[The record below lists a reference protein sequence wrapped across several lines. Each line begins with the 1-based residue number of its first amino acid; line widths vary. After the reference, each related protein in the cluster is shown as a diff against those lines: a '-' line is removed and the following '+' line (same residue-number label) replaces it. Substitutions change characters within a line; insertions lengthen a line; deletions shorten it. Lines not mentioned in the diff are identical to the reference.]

1 MWGRFSP
8 VPISF
13 DNPQNNFM
21 KKTTTKG
28 SLADTEKKVKEFWET
43 QAKENKTTEF
53 ATNPD
58 GNYRELE
65 ISRIGDDLK
74 DKTTVLDVGCGN
86 GYSTLIFAKRFPNMK
101 IVGVDY
107 SPEMIA
113 FANEALEK
121 EPKLKKRV
129 RFAVADVLALSKDK
143 ELVGKFDFVVS
154 ERCVINLLTW
164 AKQKASIL
172 EMKKTLKKNGV
183 ILLCENTHDGLD
195 RLNSLRKSLGLFA
208 ITVRWHNRYLL
219 EKELLPFIKRTF
231 KVRAIKNIGSLYY
244 IISRVV
250 YAKLA
255 DLEGKQPSYNHPMNV
270 IAKELPS
277 IGEFSPNY
285 LFVLQNK

>member
-1 MWGRFSP
+1 
-8 VPISF
+8 
-13 DNPQNNFM
+13 M
-21 KKTTTKG
+21 KKVFKKG
-28 SLADTEKKVKEFWET
+28 NLADVEKKVKEFWET

-58 GNYRELE
+58 GNYRTLE
-65 ISRIGDDLK
+65 INRIGDDLK
-74 DKTTVLDVGCGN
+74 DEVTVLDVGCGN

-113 FANEALEK
+113 YANEALDR

-129 RFAVADVLALSKDK
+129 CFAVADVLALSKDK
-143 ELVGKFDFVVS
+143 DLIGKFDFVVS

-164 AKQKASIL
+164 TKQKASIL
-172 EMKKTLKKNGV
+172 EMKKMLKKKGI
-183 ILLCENTHDGLD
+183 ILLCENTRDGLD
-195 RLNSLRKSLGLFA
+195 RLNSLRKQLGLFA
-208 ITVRWHNRYLL
+208 ITVRWHNRYLQ
-219 EKELLPFIKRTF
+219 EKELLPFIKKTF
-231 KVRAIKNIGSLYY
+231 TVKAIKNIGSLYY

-255 DLEGKQPSYNHPMNV
+255 DLDGKQPIYSHPLNV

-277 IGEFSPNY
+277 VGEYSPNY